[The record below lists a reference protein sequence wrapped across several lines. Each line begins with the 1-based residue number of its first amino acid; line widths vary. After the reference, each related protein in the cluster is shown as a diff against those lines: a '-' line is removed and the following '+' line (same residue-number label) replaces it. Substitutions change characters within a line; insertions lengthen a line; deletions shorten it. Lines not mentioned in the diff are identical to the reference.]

1 MNFPIL
7 RRATSLALVAAA
19 TMLSACNSSTPAATV
34 FVTSY
39 IQPAGAGGVCDY
51 QSQAPWIGIGAP
63 TGNDPAVVPNGG
75 NQGGGEGVTVGC
87 TVHADGSG
95 FDVSLNTSLG
105 GHGSITITSLAGQIV
120 SPSTGGTVQGTFQ
133 SANMGTW
140 SSETCTLTY
149 QYQGGPV
156 PRTPPIAAGRIWA
169 HVSCPMAQRSDG
181 ELRGLPDGGMAVA
194 TCDTE
199 ADFLFE
205 YCDQ

>member
-7 RRATSLALVAAA
+7 RRATSLALFASTTA
-19 TMLSACNSSTPAATV
+19 LSACNSSTPEPTV

-39 IQPAGAGGVCDY
+39 IQPSGAGTVCDY

-63 TGNDPAVVPNGG
+63 TGNDPAVVANGG

-87 TVHADGSG
+87 TVRPDGSG
-95 FDVSLNTSLG
+95 FDVSLNASLG
-105 GHGSITITSLAGQIV
+105 GHGSITITSLAGHV
-120 SPSTGGTVQGTFQ
+120 VNPSTGGTVEGTFQ

-140 SSETCTLTY
+140 SSETCVITY

-169 HVSCPMAQRSDG
+169 HVSCPQAERSDG
-181 ELRGLPDGGMAVA
+181 ELRGLPDGGMGLA